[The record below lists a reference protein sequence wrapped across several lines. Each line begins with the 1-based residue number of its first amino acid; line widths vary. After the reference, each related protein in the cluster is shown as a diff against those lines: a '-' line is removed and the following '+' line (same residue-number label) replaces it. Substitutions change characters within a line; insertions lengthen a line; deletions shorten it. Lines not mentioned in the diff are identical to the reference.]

1 MNESILR
8 RAAAAP
14 LITSAAA
21 LLLLGL
27 SCLAEERAKAIYH
40 QAPQPLASSAA
51 TSDWPRFLGPTHNA
65 SSPETKLL
73 KEWPQDGLRKV
84 WEVEKGKGW
93 ACPAISGERL
103 VLFHRAGDREVIDC
117 LHAENGE
124 KLWSFDYAA
133 PYQDRYGASDG
144 PRTSPVIADGRVFTF
159 GVTGQLHCLE
169 LATGK
174 QLWKR
179 DLAKELQMELNFFG
193 FGSTPLVHGER
204 LILNVGAKDNLCVVA
219 LDPAS
224 GKQLWE
230 ARHEWGASYAS
241 PAPAT
246 LHGRDC
252 VLVFAGGESRPP
264 AGGLLTIDAN
274 TGKVLNATPH
284 RADIAESVNASSP
297 VVVGNR
303 VFVTE
308 SYGAGGQM
316 IEIAPNLSAKS
327 VWKAEKFGAYFM
339 TPVVKDGVI
348 YGFDGQSP
356 RLAELVAH
364 DVASGREL
372 WRDDLGGKFGR
383 GSLLVAE
390 GVFLALGE
398 SGELLRLELSR
409 EGAKVLQRAKLFHAP
424 ETWTLPALSRG
435 LLYVCQNDRS
445 ADGKLARLICYDL
458 RESFP

>member
-1 MNESILR
+1 MKRTAVSKWWH
-8 RAAAAP
+8 P
-14 LITSAAA
+14 LSSGRFAT
-21 LLLLGL
+21 LLLASLCL
-27 SCLAEERAKAIYH
+27 SAGGAEQPKAIRH
-40 QAPQPLASSAA
+40 QTPKPLSVGAS
-51 TSDWPRFLGPTHNA
+51 TSDWLRFLGPTHNA

-73 KEWPQDGLRKV
+73 TEWPKEGLRTV
-84 WEVEKGKGW
+84 WEIEKGKGW

-103 VLFHRAGDREVIDC
+103 VLFHRIGNREVIDC
-117 LHAENGE
+117 LRAADGE
-124 KLWSFDYAA
+124 RLWNVAYDA

-159 GVTGQLHCLE
+159 GVTGQLHCLD
-169 LATGK
+169 LASGRI
-174 QLWKR
+174 LWQR
-179 DLAKELQMELNFFG
+179 DLATELQMKLNFFG
-193 FGSTPLVHGER
+193 FGSTPLVLGNR
-204 LILNVGAKDNLCVVA
+204 LILNVGAQNDLCVVA
-219 LDPAS
+219 LDTAT
-224 GKQLWE
+224 GRQLWE
-230 ARHEWGASYAS
+230 TRHEWGASYAS
-241 PAPAT
+241 PTPAT
-246 LHGRDC
+246 LHGREC

-264 AGGLLTIDAN
+264 TGGLLTIDAN
-274 TGKVLNATPH
+274 TGAVLNATPH

-297 VVVGNR
+297 VVIGNR

-316 IEIAPNLSAKS
+316 IEIAPDFSAKS

-364 DVASGREL
+364 DVASGKEL
-372 WRDDLGGKFGR
+372 WRDDLGGRFGR
-383 GSLLVAE
+383 GSLLAVE
-390 GVFLALGE
+390 GSHLALGE
-398 SGELLRLELSR
+398 FGELLRLDLSR

-445 ADGKLARLICYDL
+445 ADGKPARLICYDL
-458 RESFP
+458 RE